1 MPQLVNGGN
10 GAEAEVCDSEAG
22 SPPSLH
28 SVLLLRGLA
37 PAPRVRCVP
46 QGTEVGQTIPGCQW
60 TRFRGPRSHP
70 AHILGPLL
78 LFSRPVACSTPGL
91 PVPHH
96 LLEFAQV
103 HVHCIGEAV
112 PPSSSWGAQGLQI
125 LLLRTER
132 EVVLDIPRV
141 HPGQD

>member
-37 PAPRVRCVP
+37 PAPRLRCVP
-46 QGTEVGQTIPGCQW
+46 QGTEVGQTVPGCQW
-60 TRFRGPRSHP
+60 TSTFTPSPRP
-70 AHILGPLL
+70 ILGPLL
-78 LFSRPVACSTPGL
+78 LFSHPVPCSTPGL

-103 HVHCIGEAV
+103 HVHYIGEAV

-125 LLLRTER
+125 LFLRTER
-132 EVVLDIPRV
+132 EVVLHIPRV